1 MLEDGGRLILS
12 EGEGEYC
19 MSKSVEQA
27 YEAIR
32 LEILSG
38 ALKPGERLREEDL
51 VKRAG
56 VSRTPIREAL
66 RRLEADGYAV
76 VEANR
81 GATVAAHSKRDVDEI
96 YGLRALLEG
105 HAARRAATRI
115 TSAQL
120 DHMSTLNAQIE
131 ALGQRTDLSDN
142 QKQLARIDLN
152 QAFHQVV
159 LDACD
164 NARLAALVRQLA
176 HVALSAQ
183 TFAHYQPKDL
193 VRSSDH
199 HEELIRALRSGHPD
213 WSEATMRSHVHNARQ
228 VMTLLADIN
237 ADTPNSPKADD
248 PS

>member
-1 MLEDGGRLILS
+1 
-12 EGEGEYC
+12 
-19 MSKSVEQA
+19 MSKSVEHA
-27 YEAIR
+27 YESIR

-38 ALKPGERLREEDL
+38 AIKPGERLREEDL
-51 VKRAG
+51 VKRIG

-66 RRLEADGYAV
+66 RRLEADGYTV

-81 GATVAAHSKRDVDEI
+81 GATVASHSKRDVDEI

-115 TSAQL
+115 TPAQL
-120 DHMSTLNAQIE
+120 EQMEEINAQID
-131 ALGQRTDLSDN
+131 ALTRQSNLTET
-142 QKQLARIDLN
+142 QQQLRRIELN
-152 QAFHQVV
+152 QAFHQIV

-164 NARLAALVRQLA
+164 NARLAGLIRQLA
-176 HVALSAQ
+176 QVALSAQ
-183 TFAHYQPKDL
+183 TFAHYGPKDL

-228 VMTLLADIN
+228 VMTMLADTL
-237 ADTPNSPKADD
+237 AGQSVM

>member
-1 MLEDGGRLILS
+1 
-12 EGEGEYC
+12 

-32 LEILSG
+32 LDILSG
-38 ALKPGERLREEDL
+38 ALKPGERLREEDI
-51 VKRAG
+51 VKRVG
-56 VSRTPIREAL
+56 VSRTPVREAL
-66 RRLEADGYAV
+66 RRLEADGYTV
-76 VEANR
+76 VEVNR
-81 GATVAAHSKRDVDEI
+81 GATVASHSKRDVDEI

-115 TSAQL
+115 TEAQL
-120 DHMSTLNAQIE
+120 SQMSNLNAQIE
-131 ALGQRTDLSDN
+131 ALRARSDLTDT
-142 QKQLARIDLN
+142 QKQLARIELN

-164 NARLAALVRQLA
+164 NSRLANLIRQLA
-176 HVALSAQ
+176 QVALSAQ

-228 VMTLLADIN
+228 VMTILADN
-237 ADTPNSPKADD
+237 QAEGAQKLPAQ
-248 PS
+248 

>member
-1 MLEDGGRLILS
+1 
-12 EGEGEYC
+12 

-27 YEAIR
+27 YQSIR
-32 LEILSG
+32 LDILSG
-38 ALKPGERLREEDL
+38 AIKPGERLREEDL
-51 VKRAG
+51 VKRVG
-56 VSRTPIREAL
+56 VSRTPVREAL
-66 RRLEADGYAV
+66 RRLEADGYTI

-81 GATVAAHSKRDVDEI
+81 GATVASHSKRDVDEI

-115 TSAQL
+115 TTEQL
-120 DHMSTLNAQIE
+120 AHMERLNIQIDALANEITLDE
-131 ALGQRTDLSDN
+131 T
-142 QKQLARIDLN
+142 QKQMRRIELN

-164 NARLAALVRQLA
+164 NARLAALIRQLA
-176 HVALSAQ
+176 QVALSAQ
-183 TFAHYQPKDL
+183 TFAHYGPKDL

-228 VMTLLADIN
+228 VMTILADTH
-237 ADTPNSPKADD
+237 AEDQSKED
-248 PS
+248 

>member
-1 MLEDGGRLILS
+1 
-12 EGEGEYC
+12 

-32 LEILSG
+32 KDILSG
-38 ALKPGERLREEDL
+38 TIKPGERLREEDL
-51 VKRAG
+51 VKRVG
-56 VSRTPIREAL
+56 VSRTPVREAL
-66 RRLEADGYAV
+66 RRLVADGYTV

-81 GATVAAHSKRDVDEI
+81 GATVASYSKRDVDEI

-115 TSAQL
+115 TPEQLEQMEFLNRQL
-120 DHMSTLNAQIE
+120 DALTAQ
-131 ALGQRTDLSDN
+131 TDMDETH
-142 QKQLARIDLN
+142 KQLRRIELN

-164 NARLAALVRQLA
+164 NRRLADLVRQLA
-176 HVALSAQ
+176 QVALSAK
-183 TFAHYQPKDL
+183 TFAHYEPKDL

-228 VMTLLADIN
+228 VMTILA
-237 ADTPNSPKADD
+237 NSQTDLPGD
-248 PS
+248 PL

>member
-1 MLEDGGRLILS
+1 
-12 EGEGEYC
+12 

-32 LEILSG
+32 LDILSG
-38 ALKPGERLREEDL
+38 LIKPGERLREEDL

-56 VSRTPIREAL
+56 VSRTPVREAL

-81 GATVAAHSKRDVDEI
+81 GATVASHSKRDVDEI

-115 TSAQL
+115 TPQQL
-120 DHMSTLNAQIE
+120 SRMSDLNAQIE
-131 ALGQRTDLSDN
+131 ALGARTDITDS
-142 QKQLARIDLN
+142 QKQLARIELN

-164 NARLAALVRQLA
+164 NSRLAALVRQLA
-176 HVALSAQ
+176 QVALSAQ
-183 TFAHYQPKDL
+183 TFAHYQPEDL

-228 VMTLLADIN
+228 VMTILAD
-237 ADTPNSPKADD
+237 AQREEPKAD
-248 PS
+248 

>member
-1 MLEDGGRLILS
+1 
-12 EGEGEYC
+12 
-19 MSKSVEQA
+19 MSKSVEHA
-27 YEAIR
+27 YESIR

-38 ALKPGERLREEDL
+38 AIMPGERLREEDL
-51 VKRAG
+51 VKRIG

-66 RRLEADGYAV
+66 RRLEADGYTV

-81 GATVAAHSKRDVDEI
+81 GATVASHSKRDVDEI

-115 TSAQL
+115 TPAQL
-120 DHMSTLNAQIE
+120 EQMEEINAQID
-131 ALGQRTDLSDN
+131 ALTRQSNLTET
-142 QKQLARIDLN
+142 QQQLRRIELN
-152 QAFHQVV
+152 QAFHQIV

-164 NARLAALVRQLA
+164 NARLAGLIRQLA
-176 HVALSAQ
+176 QVALSAQ
-183 TFAHYQPKDL
+183 TFAHYGPKDL

-228 VMTLLADIN
+228 VMTILADTL
-237 ADTPNSPKADD
+237 AGQSVTPS
-248 PS
+248 